1 MVEAEIGDAIP
12 RCRIIAFH
20 RHLETNLGPVAE
32 LPTRSEQLR
41 LDEQGTGCDS
51 FSCIPPLHSRTV
63 AHLNGFELV
72 RSSSYGRSRADGA
85 GGCMKARGDTNR
97 IEPPPAGYELGAVWI
112 LRGIRPVLLPRQSA
126 GCLTPHPRVHGVLLL
141 TLHGRSP
148 FQLLPPPAL
157 GTPIEPVQFPRGFP
171 RLSGRF
177 LPRTRVGPAGP
188 PWQAFSTR
196 RSAQGCI
203 LKQPMHWTDTY
214 ERCADGAGRR
224 FRFCDPCRSAPTDAS
239 GNQTHFFV
247 RFQRLAHIGF
257 HEGR

>member
-1 MVEAEIGDAIP
+1 VI
-12 RCRIIAFH
+12 RS
-20 RHLETNLGPVAE
+20 VA
-32 LPTRSEQLR
+32 SA
-41 LDEQGTGCDS
+41 
-51 FSCIPPLHSRTV
+51 LHSRTV

-85 GGCMKARGDTNR
+85 GGCMKERGDTNR

-141 TLHGRSP
+141 TLHAAKSISTAAPSCARY
-148 FQLLPPPAL
+148 PPPSSPHNSRAD
-157 GTPIEPVQFPRGFP
+157 FPRH
-171 RLSGRF
+171 SGRF

-203 LKQPMHWTDTY
+203 LKQLM
-214 ERCADGAGRR
+214 ALDG
-224 FRFCDPCRSAPTDAS
+224 
-239 GNQTHFFV
+239 HV
-247 RFQRLAHIGF
+247 
-257 HEGR
+257 

>member
-1 MVEAEIGDAIP
+1 M
-12 RCRIIAFH
+12 
-20 RHLETNLGPVAE
+20 
-32 LPTRSEQLR
+32 
-41 LDEQGTGCDS
+41 
-51 FSCIPPLHSRTV
+51 

-85 GGCMKARGDTNR
+85 GGCMKERGDTNR

-141 TLHGRSP
+141 TLHAAKSISTAAPSCARYPPSSPHNSRADSRAFPGGSCHGRGSV
-148 FQLLPPPAL
+148 PPVRL
-157 GTPIEPVQFPRGFP
+157 G
-171 RLSGRF
+171 
-177 LPRTRVGPAGP
+177 
-188 PWQAFSTR
+188 R
-196 RSAQGCI
+196 RSAQGVQHKVASSSN
-203 LKQPMHWTDTY
+203 LWHWTDTY
-214 ERCADGAGRR
+214 ERRADGAGRR

-257 HEGR
+257 MKADE